1 MLRYSNKPVLH
12 YGSKPIYEE
21 NELYR
26 EITAD
31 TLPIASAPRNSAV
44 PIEVVEP
51 NTQSHYAMFYRNAW
65 HVMEKVRDEY
75 TGREQWRMSQETVA
89 NPVRWRE
96 LK

>member
-1 MLRYSNKPVLH
+1 
-12 YGSKPIYEE
+12 
-21 NELYR
+21 
-26 EITAD
+26 
-31 TLPIASAPRNSAV
+31 
-44 PIEVVEP
+44 
-51 NTQSHYAMFYRNAW
+51 MFYRNAW